1 MPLPDDPTLLREIIA
16 KLLQQ
21 LTKAQVKALKLEREL
36 DLIRRGLWGRKSEK
50 LDKNQLQMFADLL
63 AKSVEPAAPPASVP
77 VEPETTTKDRT
88 KRRSGGGGGRTLIPD
103 HLPRHAIRYELS
115 SDERACP
122 SCGAERKEIG
132 SERSEQLEI
141 VPAKLIVLEH
151 VRVKYMCKACEGE
164 YAIAPKPVSPIE
176 NCAAGPGLLAQIVV
190 SKLDDH
196 LPVYRQCEIMK
207 RSGVEIPRATMGR
220 WVLSVALVLT
230 ALYRLIVQRV
240 KDSKVIHTDETMMPV
255 LVPGQGQV
263 HRGRMW
269 TFLGDA
275 VHPYVAYVY
284 TRTKESKW
292 PRDWLKGFRGF
303 LQADA
308 YPGFDQLYVP
318 DAESGTRIVEVACWA
333 HARRKFEQNK
343 MNFPAQSLAAMGF
356 IGKLYAIEARATRM
370 SPRRRRKLRRKE
382 ARPILAAFRSWLDET
397 AAKELPNSELG
408 KAIAYVISN
417 WTALTRYVDVGR
429 LSIDNNAAERA
440 LRHVAVGRK
449 NWMFAGHDEG
459 AEALAIL
466 YTIIES
472 AKRVGLNPETYLRD
486 VLSCIGDLPMSR
498 LEDLLPD
505 RWKQMQVPSAR
516 LAVEAERRRQARQL
530 IMR

>member
-1 MPLPDDPTLLREIIA
+1 MPLPDDLALCHEIIA

-36 DLIRRGLWGRKSEK
+36 ELIRRGLWGRKSEK
-50 LDKNQLQMFADLL
+50 LDKNQLQMFAELL
-63 AKSVEPAAPPASVP
+63 AKSVEPAAPEVSVP
-77 VEPETTTKDRT
+77 AEPEAKKNDDRK
-88 KRRSGGGGGRTLIPD
+88 KRASGGRTLIPD
-103 HLPRHAIRYELS
+103 HLPRQTIRHELT
-115 SDERACP
+115 DEERACP

-132 SERSEQLEI
+132 AERSEQLEI
-141 VPAKLIVLEH
+141 VPAKVIVLEH

-164 YAIAPKPVSPIE
+164 YAIAPKPTSPIA

-196 LPVYRQCEIMK
+196 LPVYRQCEILK

-220 WVLSVALVLT
+220 WVLMTAMVLGALHQ
-230 ALYRLIVQRV
+230 LIVKRV
-240 KDSKVIHTDETMMPV
+240 KDSKVIHTDETAMPV
-255 LVPGQGQV
+255 LDPGGGQV

-269 TFLGDA
+269 TFVGD
-275 VHPYVAYVY
+275 VMHPYVAYVY
-284 TRTKESKW
+284 SRTKESKW
-292 PRDWLKGFRGF
+292 PRDWLKGFRGY

-308 YPGFDQLYVP
+308 YGGFDQLYVP
-318 DAESGTRIVEVACWA
+318 EVESGTRIVEVACWA
-333 HARRKFEQNK
+333 HARRKFEQIK
-343 MNFPAQSLAAMGF
+343 MNFPAQALAAMGF
-356 IGKLYAIEARATRM
+356 IGKLYAIEERAKKL
-370 SPRRRRKLRRKE
+370 SPRRRRRLRRKE
-382 ARPILAAFRSWLDET
+382 AKPILASLRSWLDET
-397 AAKELPNSELG
+397 AERELPNSELG
-408 KAIAYVISN
+408 KAIRYVLSN
-417 WTALTRYVDVGR
+417 WVALTRYVDVGR

-440 LRHVAVGRK
+440 LRHVAVGRT
-449 NWMFAGHDEG
+449 NWTFAGHDEG

-486 VLSCIGDLPMSR
+486 VLECIGDLPMSR

-516 LAVEAERRRQARQL
+516 LAIEADRRRQARQL
-530 IMR
+530 FAR